1 MKTKIF
7 VSKNGKGWKELRIP
21 EFYHRYTYDALLCVI
36 YKFIDRKQYKGLLIT
51 ENPNPFEDAVNMPD
65 SRMTA

>member
-7 VSKNGKGWKELRIP
+7 VSKNGKGWKELQIP

-36 YKFIDRKQYKGLLIT
+36 YKFINRKQYKGLLIT
-51 ENPNPFEDAVNMPD
+51 ENPNPFQNEVDESD